1 MTAPFAAPTAL
12 ALAALS
18 AGASVVI
25 EAEGVLWD
33 GRTAHPGAPALLGRF
48 AERAAIVSNDARH
61 TTEAFAARLAAAGLR
76 APPERVL
83 TAGSAVIAAAATR
96 FTGQRVMLLAP
107 RGLVAAARA
116 LGIEPAIDQ
125 VAAVVVADDT
135 DVTWSRLA
143 AAAAALAAGVPCLVA
158 CTEPR
163 SADGAPGPGA
173 LVAALRAAVPDAVME
188 SLGLPGP
195 GLLRHA
201 AARAGSAGGAAV
213 LIAEAA
219 RAEAAQAAGMHLL
232 PADHARLSLAAAIGG

>member
-18 AGASVVI
+18 AGAAVVI

-33 GRTAHPGAPALLGRF
+33 GRTAHAGAPSLLARF

-61 TTEAFAARLAAAGLR
+61 TTEAFAARLAAVGLR
-76 APPERVL
+76 VPPERVL
-83 TAGSAVIAAAATR
+83 TAGNAVIAAAATR

-107 RGLVAAARA
+107 RGLVVAARA
-116 LGIEPAIDQ
+116 LGIEPAVDQ
-125 VAAVVVADDT
+125 LAAVIVADDT

-143 AAAAALAAGVPCLVA
+143 AASAALAAGVPCLAA
-158 CTEPR
+158 CTDARTVE
-163 SADGAPGPGA
+163 GAPGPGA
-173 LVAALRAAVPDAVME
+173 LVAALRAAVPGAVIE

-201 AARAGSAGGAAV
+201 AARAGSANGAAV
-213 LIAEAA
+213 LVAPSG

-232 PADHARLSLAAAIGG
+232 PADQARLALAAAT